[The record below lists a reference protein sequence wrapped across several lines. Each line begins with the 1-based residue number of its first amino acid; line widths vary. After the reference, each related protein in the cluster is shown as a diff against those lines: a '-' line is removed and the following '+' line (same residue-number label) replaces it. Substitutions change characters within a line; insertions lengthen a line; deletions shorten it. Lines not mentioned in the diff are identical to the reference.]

1 MFADDVFAVPE
12 LTPQNLYTLDIR
24 PECNSLPIPIKSDKL
39 DMCVFRKCESTA
51 TKRVTS
57 DQELPYSIAKAHLGQ
72 IGRIAGFNG
81 VVKPYDLRYGSGNA
95 FDKDGTY
102 CGSDRSQSSTS

>member
-1 MFADDVFAVPE
+1 MFADDVFDVPG

-24 PECNSLPIPIKSDKL
+24 PECNSLPITIKSDKEK
-39 DMCVFRKCESTA
+39 MFVFRKCESTA
-51 TKRVTS
+51 TKCVTS
-57 DQELPYSIAKAHLGQ
+57 NQRLPYSTVKPHMEQ
-72 IGRIAGFNG
+72 VGRIAGFNG

-102 CGSDRSQSSTS
+102 CGSDQS